1 MHHRTGVAVIVAQE
15 VMHRHVRNDRLGIDD
30 GSVALVHRLQGGDQA
45 GHVLI
50 GDIGLGVVEDVGIA
64 GGIVVGID
72 QLHIAA
78 AHAEHAAAASSLTGG
93 GIHAVVFGSSA
104 VTRGFAAAGVLALG
118 TVAAAVGT
126 IFGSSIGR
134 GCIGRSSAGAGFQLA
149 HVKVRSSSA
158 IRRHGAVR
166 RHAGGRCRIGGRR
179 SRPVGGRRSCPVG
192 GRRSRPVSRDRIS
205 RRAGAVCPIF
215 GSCIGRRCVSCFTGA
230 VRPIFGSCIGGCCI
244 SGCTVT
250 VGTVVDVF
258 LLGGTLPARRVAEAL
273 VSVFLAVGAITAAGV
288 VGNLHVQIL
297 VVATGHGN
305 AVGLVQFA
313 IGLAVIALEET
324 FLNALDGQIQ
334 APILAVDGDGNKTA
348 QGGGHTHLGH
358 QGIGPVV
365 LHVGV
370 VLNQVVQAHLVQTII
385 AVAVLV
391 LVKLHLEGVTIIAI
405 GRHGGQ
411 RSVALAA
418 DAYILVGFAV
428 DHQMADGV
436 HLAGTGIQEGIPV
449 IDHDVDGMHTG
460 LVEQTGF
467 ISHRPALRDVSGC
480 CGAQEY
486 AGDNQRQDEHNAAD
500 PVNVLIPEHDC
511 LLSPGSRRCS

>member
-15 VMHRHVRNDRLGIDD
+15 VMHRHVRNDRLGVDD
-30 GSVALVHRLQGGDQA
+30 GGVAFVHRLQGGDQA
-45 GHVLI
+45 GHILI

-64 GGIVVGID
+64 GGIIIGID

-104 VTRGFAAAGVLALG
+104 VTRSFAAAGVLALG

-158 IRRHGAVR
+158 IRRHGTIGRHGAVRRHAGGRCRIGGCRSCPVGGRRSRRVGRGRISRRAGAGFQLAHVKVRSSSAVRRHGAVR

-179 SRPVGGRRSCPVG
+179 SLAVGVLLLRGTLAAGRIAKAIGSSRLAVGGR
-192 GRRSRPVSRDRIS
+192 
-205 RRAGAVCPIF
+205 A
-215 GSCIGRRCVSCFTGA
+215 
-230 VRPIFGSCIGGCCI
+230 
-244 SGCTVT
+244 
-250 VGTVVDVF
+250 
-258 LLGGTLPARRVAEAL
+258 
-273 VSVFLAVGAITAAGV
+273 AAGV
-288 VGNLHVQIL
+288 VGNFHVQIL
-297 VVATGHGN
+297 VVTTCHGN

-313 IGLAVIALEET
+313 IGLAVIALEEA

-334 APILAVDGDGNKTA
+334 APILAVDGDGDKAA
-348 QGGGHTHLGH
+348 QRRRHAHLAH
-358 QGIGPVV
+358 QGVGPVV

-391 LVKLHLEGVTIIAI
+391 LVKLHLEGVTVIAI
-405 GRHGGQ
+405 GGHGGQ
-411 RSVALAA
+411 RGVALAA
-418 DAYILVGFAV
+418 DAYILVGFTV

-467 ISHRPALRDVSGC
+467 ISHRQALRDGSGC